1 MFIILSLIHSIFYT
15 ISVSE
20 LNAVVGVLYLVR
32 RYKGRTDSQW
42 FNLVMNFNEYTSHYT
57 QYACSA
63 KLNAV
68 VGVLYLVRRYKG
80 RTDSQ
85 WFNLVMNF
93 NEYTSHYT
101 QYACSAKL
109 NAVVGGYSTS

>member
-1 MFIILSLIHSIFYT
+1 MFQSCHKFQRVHIVVLA
-15 ISVSE
+15 
-20 LNAVVGVLYLVR
+20 LNAVVGILYLVR

-68 VGVLYLVRRYKG
+68 VGILYLVRRYKG
-80 RTDSQ
+80 RTMVQSCHEFQ
-85 WFNLVMNF
+85 RVHIVVLAGRIVSEWFNLDTNF
-93 NEYTSHYT
+93 NEYTS
-101 QYACSAKL
+101 
-109 NAVVGGYSTS
+109 